1 MEDKKSN
8 TKESNEVIASE
19 ITLSERRLEELN
31 AFTKPLNLTDYHK
44 IQPLPYMVLTIIIY
58 LWMKIN
64 LKNITR

>member
-31 AFTKPLNLTDYHK
+31 AFTKPLNLTF
-44 IQPLPYMVLTIIIY
+44 
-58 LWMKIN
+58 
-64 LKNITR
+64 